1 MPNLDTEKLKQKL
14 GETTE
19 KLEKKAQD
27 FWNQS
32 SPYYSNLEPWKRGLI
47 LLGLAGL
54 TALTIYWLVKKDD
67 QSPKKLRKEAIQ
79 EERLLRKLE
88 LIKKIKE

>member
-1 MPNLDTEKLKQKL
+1 MTDINDIKQKL
-14 GETTE
+14 GENTE
-19 KLEKKAQD
+19 KLEKKVQD

-54 TALTIYWLVKKDD
+54 TALTIYWLVREDKSKVSKKRD
-67 QSPKKLRKEAIQ
+67 QLESLT
-79 EERLLRKLE
+79 EERLLKKLE
-88 LIKKIKE
+88 LFKKLRG